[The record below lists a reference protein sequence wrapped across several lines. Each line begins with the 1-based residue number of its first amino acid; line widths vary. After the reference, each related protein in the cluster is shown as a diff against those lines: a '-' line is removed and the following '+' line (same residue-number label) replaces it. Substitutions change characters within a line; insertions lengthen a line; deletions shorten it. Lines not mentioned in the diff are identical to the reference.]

1 MSSEEDNEV
10 SRSQRGR
17 GGRGRKGRG
26 RGMQRGYRGGHGINK
41 GDEYNPNNRQENNSE
56 QEHEE
61 DSYHNSSS
69 GSRGRGRGKGRNS
82 QLGITTAQRNED
94 NNEDQNEEDND
105 NNFNSNNRGRGRG
118 RKRGRGR
125 YSQNNAQRNEDNK
138 GDQSEED
145 SYHNSSSSSRGRG
158 RGRGRN
164 SQLGITTAQR
174 NERNNEDQNEEEIYH
189 NSSSSNRGR
198 GRRRGRGRDD
208 QTIAQKNESNRDEIV
223 YENINN
229 YPVNNSNN
237 NQLNNQQ
244 IENNNNVINNNEKFN
259 RKHHG
264 NVNNRGQAPSH
275 RGRGRDTRPQEE
287 RDQDPPELPRM
298 KYRPPSIPQNKTKIF
313 NAVSKMK
320 NKDIVELS
328 VSYVREIFTTFFSI
342 QEPILLQTKDIEQ
355 MRELC
360 DPIFNIFN
368 DINSLFPRL
377 NQNIFIFIFL
387 QLSKLNFDFSP
398 LEFLNLCYVIDSLLH
413 HFLYLNHLESKG
425 CFTQRSY
432 VNNPFEQFLLKKSK
446 YLYFYNEYLIEDF
459 ISHDYLIS
467 VQKRRPLDI
476 DDNLFFNYIPQLCP
490 NIENN
495 HNCRHGELC
504 MYSHTLN
511 EILYHPLVYKKIPC
525 PLQDECDKENCPK
538 YHSFLDIDYT
548 INLKTDE
555 IISTICEYISAVCL
569 NQIKANDDNFEKQQ
583 MILNS
588 FIDLEKDPTQS
599 FTNSIPSE
607 YLIEQLPSEFNPKTY
622 KTKPCPFGKL
632 CKLDVKLCLCY
643 HDEFDKRRDT
653 NNYKYSHE
661 ICPSKVDENGI
672 NPSSFCP
679 KENTCE
685 YAHNVYEHMYHPII
699 FRTNEC
705 PNEND
710 CKYYL
715 ICPFEHAG
723 QEILPLNEDD
733 NDEENA
739 EQVLG
744 NPDVIKNYY
753 VHKLEKFKESQKEYF
768 DKLRKKV
775 KNFCCGECTGEQHVL
790 KGQRLNLKQIF
801 QTNHI
806 LLCNCCSGQSGVIKI
821 DIKPEENNKNEK

>member
-10 SRSQRGR
+10 GRNQRGR
-17 GGRGRKGRG
+17 GGRGQIVRG
-26 RGMQRGYRGGHGINK
+26 RGMQRGYRRGYEINR
-41 GDEYNPNNRQENNSE
+41 GDEYNSNNRQEDNSE

-61 DSYHNSSS
+61 
-69 GSRGRGRGKGRNS
+69 
-82 QLGITTAQRNED
+82 E
-94 NNEDQNEEDND
+94 
-105 NNFNSNNRGRGRG
+105 
-118 RKRGRGR
+118 
-125 YSQNNAQRNEDNK
+125 
-138 GDQSEED
+138 

-174 NERNNEDQNEEEIYH
+174 NEDNNEDQNEEDNDNNSNSNNRGRGKDRKRGRGREKYSQNIAQRNEDNKEDQSKEDSYHNSSSSSRGRGRGRGRNSQLSITTAQRNESNNEDQNEEEIYN

-198 GRRRGRGRDD
+198 GRGRNG
-208 QTIAQKNESNRDEIV
+208 QNIAQRNESNRDKIV

-229 YPVNNSNN
+229 YPDNNSNN

-244 IENNNNVINNNEKFN
+244 IENNNNVINNNGKFN

-264 NVNNRGQAPSH
+264 NYNNRGQAPSH

-298 KYRPPSIPQNKTKIF
+298 KYRPPSIPQNKTKTF
-313 NAVSKMK
+313 NAVLQMK
-320 NKDIVELS
+320 NKDIIELS
-328 VSYVREIFTTFFSI
+328 MSYLREIFTTFFSI
-342 QEPILLQTKDIEQ
+342 QEPILLQTKDIGQ

-360 DPIFNIFN
+360 DPIFHIF
-368 DINSLFPRL
+368 DYIKSLFPRL

-387 QLSKLNFDFSP
+387 QLSKLNIRFSP

-413 HFLYLNHLESKG
+413 HFLYLNHLKSKDR
-425 CFTQRSY
+425 FTKRSY

-446 YLYFYNEYLIEDF
+446 YLYFYNEYLIEEF
-459 ISHDYLIS
+459 VSHDYLIS
-467 VQKRRPLDI
+467 IQKRRPLDI

-495 HNCRHGELC
+495 HNCRYGELC

-538 YHSFLDIDYT
+538 YHSFLDIDYV

-583 MILNS
+583 MYLNS

-622 KTKPCPFGKL
+622 KTKLCPFGKL

-744 NPDVIKNYY
+744 NSDVIKNYY
-753 VHKLEKFKESQKEYF
+753 VHKLEKFKESQKEYL
-768 DKLRKKV
+768 DKLKKKV
-775 KNFCCGECTGEQHVL
+775 KNFCCGECTGEQNIL
-790 KGQRLNLKQIF
+790 KGQRLNLKKIS

-806 LLCNCCSGQSGVIKI
+806 LLCNYCSDQSGVIKI
-821 DIKPEENNKNEK
+821 DMKPEENNKNEK

>member
-10 SRSQRGR
+10 GRSQRGR
-17 GGRGRKGRG
+17 GGRGRRGRG
-26 RGMQRGYRGGHGINK
+26 RGMQRGYRGGYEIIR
-41 GDEYNPNNRQENNSE
+41 GDEYNPNNRQADNSE

-61 DSYHNSSS
+61 ESYHNSSS
-69 GSRGRGRGKGRNS
+69 SSRGRGRGRGRNS
-82 QLGITTAQRNED
+82 RLGITTVQKNED

-105 NNFNSNNRGRGRG
+105 NNSNSNNRGRVRG
-118 RKRGRGR
+118 RKRGRGRGR
-125 YSQNNAQRNEDNK
+125 YSQNNEQRNEDDKEN
-138 GDQSEED
+138 QSEKD
-145 SYHNSSSSSRGRG
+145 SYHNFSSSSRGRG

-164 SQLGITTAQR
+164 SQLGITTAHR
-174 NERNNEDQNEEEIYH
+174 NENNNEDQNEEEIYH
-189 NSSSSNRGR
+189 TSSSSNRGR
-198 GRRRGRGRDD
+198 GRGRNG
-208 QTIAQKNESNRDEIV
+208 QNIAQRNESNRDEIV

-229 YPVNNSNN
+229 YPDNNSNN

-244 IENNNNVINNNEKFN
+244 IENNNNVINNNGKFN
-259 RKHHG
+259 RKHHE
-264 NVNNRGQAPSH
+264 NYNNRGQAPSH
-275 RGRGRDTRPQEE
+275 RGRGRDTRPREE
-287 RDQDPPELPRM
+287 RDQDPPELPQM
-298 KYRPPSIPQNKTKIF
+298 KYRLPSIPQNKTKTF
-313 NAVSKMK
+313 NAVSQIK
-320 NKDIVELS
+320 NKDIIELS
-328 VSYVREIFTTFFSI
+328 MSYVREIFTTFFSI
-342 QEPILLQTKDIEQ
+342 QEPILLQTKDLGQ

-360 DPIFNIFN
+360 DPIFHIF
-368 DINSLFPRL
+368 DCINSLFPRL

-387 QLSKLNFDFSP
+387 QLSKLNFGFSP

-425 CFTQRSY
+425 RFTQRSY

-446 YLYFYNEYLIEDF
+446 YLYFYNEYLIEEF
-459 ISHDYLIS
+459 VSHDYLIS

-476 DDNLFFNYIPQLCP
+476 DDNLYFNYIPQICP
-490 NIENN
+490 NIEKN
-495 HNCRHGELC
+495 HNCRYGELC

-525 PLQDECDKENCPK
+525 PLQDECDKDNCPK
-538 YHSFLDIDYT
+538 YHSFLDIDYA

-555 IISTICEYISAVCL
+555 VISMICEYISAICL

-583 MILNS
+583 MTLKS
-588 FIDLEKDPTQS
+588 FINLEKDPTQS

-622 KTKPCPFGKL
+622 KTKQCPFGKL

-653 NNYKYSHE
+653 SNYNYSHE

-679 KENTCE
+679 KEKTCE

-715 ICPFEHAG
+715 ICPFEHSG

-744 NPDVIKNYY
+744 NPDVIKKYY
-753 VHKLEKFKESQKEYF
+753 VHKLEKFQESQKEYL
-768 DKLRKKV
+768 DKLKKKV
-775 KNFCCGECTGEQHVL
+775 KNFCCGECTGEQNVL
-790 KGQRLNLKQIF
+790 KGQRLNLKKIS

-806 LLCNCCSGQSGVIKI
+806 LLCNYCSDQSGVIKI
-821 DIKPEENNKNEK
+821 DM